1 MDHPKTKEELIERQA
16 QQIAVLEEE
25 NERLKGEHDKLLR
38 RLAHHRESS
47 PAAGGSVEVELYPGE
62 KMEILVEVVRDARYR
77 LLEGSRRADIIDDF
91 LRGNPTRNLPA
102 QKGEKLKKIL
112 KGYKVLD
119 AATRSKLEDL
129 GIDIEVTKKH
139 YKLRYYGDSR
149 YTLSLPCSGS
159 DNLRGGK
166 NSASNIIKR
175 FF

>member
-25 NERLKGEHDKLLR
+25 NERLKGERDKLLR
-38 RLAHHRESS
+38 RLAHHCESS
-47 PAAGGSVEVELYPGE
+47 PAAGGSVEVEFYPGE
-62 KMEILVEVVRDARYR
+62 KMEILVEV
-77 LLEGSRRADIIDDF
+77 